1 MEWFSFS
8 HPKIWDFSERPIYQ
22 IVVSACFSSCIE
34 SSLVLGM
41 WKASA
46 SSLSLSLD
54 KPNLTELVEL
64 FSVLRNVPKVSKDFQ
79 RSHITSLT

>member
-1 MEWFSFS
+1 MGWFSFS

-22 IVVSACFSSCIE
+22 IIVSACFSSCIE

-41 WKASA
+41 WKASV
-46 SSLSLSLD
+46 SSLSLD

-64 FSVLRNVPKVSKDFQ
+64 FNVLRNVPKVSKDFQ
-79 RSHITSLT
+79 RSHITYLT